1 MEDKHHLLE
10 VGSAICQT
18 PHPTPMDQRS
28 ERVNLDERPTGHRCE
43 TSIVHD
49 DEHDR
54 TKQGTGVQVMY
65 CLSFM
70 IVRNRRTLW
79 AYASRP
85 VASQR
90 RTAAHTVVTVC
101 SARRA
106 ATDRSVPPE
115 LLTSSHS
122 ENCGGCRPCVR
133 AVVPRSR
140 PNFVSNVEAG
150 GRGRARLQLTFAVAA
165 PRPLLSA
172 IRACCH
178 PVVLI
183 CLLS

>member
-1 MEDKHHLLE
+1 VEDKHHSLE

-85 VASQR
+85 VASHW
-90 RTAAHTVVTVC
+90 RTAAQHCVVTVS

-140 PNFVSNVEAG
+140 PNLCPTLNPAAVVEPGYSSPSPWLLLDLCCPRSAHP
-150 GRGRARLQLTFAVAA
+150 ATQLF
-165 PRPLLSA
+165 
-172 IRACCH
+172 
-178 PVVLI
+178 
-183 CLLS
+183 